1 MCRLVKLQSWSTN
14 EAIWGMGMSE
24 LGRGDP
30 NYRGLKL
37 FSTSMLPILFS
48 SFGEHSISNR

>member
-1 MCRLVKLQSWSTN
+1 MCRPVELQGWSTN
-14 EAIWGMGMSE
+14 EAIRGMGMSE

-37 FSTSMLPILFS
+37 FFASMLPILFL
-48 SFGEHSISNR
+48 SFSEHSISNR

>member
-1 MCRLVKLQSWSTN
+1 MCRPVELQGWSTN
-14 EAIWGMGMSE
+14 EAIRGMGMSE

-37 FSTSMLPILFS
+37 FFFRFNVTDEAVAL
-48 SFGEHSISNR
+48 

>member
-1 MCRLVKLQSWSTN
+1 MCRLVELQGWSTD
-14 EAIWGMGMSE
+14 EAIRGMGMSE

-37 FSTSMLPILFS
+37 FLLQCYQ
-48 SFGEHSISNR
+48 